1 MNGRDSNTTLDEST
15 QIQRLGVG
23 ATVGGLIL
31 IGVVSVSSSFNAAS
45 VLIALGA
52 VAVLGEWIV
61 SRSYTV
67 GVGIGILGIF
77 PLVGEIPVD
86 LRFYRRCSSC
96 GRCRRLP
103 ARATPQHR
111 IKISKR
117 RPSQWLQS
125 KLTT

>member
-1 MNGRDSNTTLDEST
+1 MAAIR
-15 QIQRLGVG
+15 IQPLMSQRKFSDLASVPRL
-23 ATVGGLIL
+23 AALIL

-86 LRFYRRCSSC
+86 LRFIGGAAVKN

-103 ARATPQHR
+103 ARATPQR
-111 IKISKR
+111 
-117 RPSQWLQS
+117 
-125 KLTT
+125 TV

>member
-1 MNGRDSNTTLDEST
+1 MAAIR
-15 QIQRLGVG
+15 IQPLMSQRKFSDLASVPRL
-23 ATVGGLIL
+23 AASSF
-31 IGVVSVSSSFNAAS
+31 GVVSVSSSFNAAS

-86 LRFYRRCSSC
+86 LRFIGGAAVVAGVVVYLL
-96 GRCRRLP
+96 GPRLN
-103 ARATPQHR
+103 TV
-111 IKISKR
+111 
-117 RPSQWLQS
+117 
-125 KLTT
+125 

>member
-15 QIQRLGVG
+15 QIQRLWRRCHGWRPSV
-23 ATVGGLIL
+23 L

-52 VAVLGEWIV
+52 AAVLGEWIV

-86 LRFYRRCSSC
+86 LRFIGGAAVVAGVVVYLL
-96 GRCRRLP
+96 GPRLN
-103 ARATPQHR
+103 TV
-111 IKISKR
+111 
-117 RPSQWLQS
+117 
-125 KLTT
+125 